1 MDEKHNPHCEAQR
14 EPEEHH
20 EPKTEKTS
28 QGYEIPIRSEDEV
41 IGFFKKVARK
51 VPPKDS

>member
-1 MDEKHNPHCEAQR
+1 MDEKRNSLCEGHK
-14 EPEEHH
+14 EPEDHH

-28 QGYEIPIRSEDEV
+28 KGYEIPIRSEDEV
-41 IGFFKKVARK
+41 MGFFKKVARK